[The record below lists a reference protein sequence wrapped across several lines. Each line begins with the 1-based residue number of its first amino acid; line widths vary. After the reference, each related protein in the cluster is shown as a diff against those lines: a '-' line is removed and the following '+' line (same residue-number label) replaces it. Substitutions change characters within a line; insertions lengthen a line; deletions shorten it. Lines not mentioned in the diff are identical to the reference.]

1 MVWGGNEMTEI
12 LSLFGGNSAQKEAEQ
27 QAQLQ
32 AVSNDRQV
40 ADLNRQ
46 NDAIIA
52 SRRAPRGRRLFEDG
66 PGGDAPG
73 ASTSKVL
80 GDAS

>member
-1 MVWGGNEMTEI
+1 MTAILGLLGGN
-12 LSLFGGNSAQKEAEQ
+12 NDAQKEAEQ

-32 AVSNDRQV
+32 SVSNDRQV

-46 NDAIIA
+46 NDAVIA

-66 PGGDAPG
+66 PGGDAPS
-73 ASTSKVL
+73 ATTAATL
-80 GDAS
+80 GKAT